1 MKNEKLIAA
10 LRDDRLNVEDIHD
23 VMRSAA
29 DASGHGSY

>member
-10 LRDDRLNVEDIHD
+10 LRDDRLNIEDIYD

-29 DASGHGSY
+29 DASGHGSH